1 MDSPFV
7 IRWATGTDG
16 LSFPFFNPFFFSFR
30 FPSSTSESS
39 ESSRY
44 GTSDGIV
51 DREVDGFGVP
61 GVEFDLAD
69 GLMGALADGLGEL
82 ADESLG
88 LVEDVLGVDG
98 AVLDRRVDDEWMI
111 NLLGLFVPLSTPI
124 VLGLMGNDSLSL
136 SL

>member
-1 MDSPFV
+1 M
-7 IRWATGTDG
+7 
-16 LSFPFFNPFFFSFR
+16 
-30 FPSSTSESS
+30 
-39 ESSRY
+39 
-44 GTSDGIV
+44 
-51 DREVDGFGVP
+51 
-61 GVEFDLAD
+61 EFDLAD

-136 SL
+136 EKVIISLLLIIAIIIQVILTKITHINYSAITYKRDTHTYTHSYY